1 MKRWYNRKPE
11 TMQDWLLLFAVAA
24 ALLAAVWYLP
34 AIAAALRVLLGLATP
49 FAGGLALAYVLEE
62 LEQAGELEKKAPY
75 KTLVTTKYA
84 EEAAAKG

>member
-1 MKRWYNRKPE
+1 MIVRRYYE
-11 TMQDWLLLFAVAA
+11 QDTWKENLIFEEESFDLLQE
-24 ALLAAVWYLP
+24 
-34 AIAAALRVLLGLATP
+34 I
-49 FAGGLALAYVLEE
+49 